1 MTEVF
6 YESLRKIRHQQE
18 GKTLQP
24 IQKKVPGVFA
34 FVGSN
39 GEPDAPDQY
48 HDEFIVK
55 DEALSVAV
63 HYYVENALL
72 LLDYYKEK
80 NQ

>member
-1 MTEVF
+1 MKVCERYATNRRGRLCGL
-6 YESLRKIRHQQE
+6 SR
-18 GKTLQP
+18 
-24 IQKKVPGVFA
+24 KVPGVFA
-34 FVGSN
+34 FVGSD
-39 GEPDAPDQY
+39 GEPDAPDWH
-48 HDEFIVK
+48 HDDFIVK